1 MGFENFL
8 QEFYFRS
15 KHHASLIEVQSK
27 AMVQHK
33 KQKEL
38 FVG

>member
-1 MGFENFL
+1 L
-8 QEFYFRS
+8 QEFYLGS
-15 KHHASLIEVQSK
+15 KHDMLLIEVQSK

-33 KQKEL
+33 EQKKL